1 MADIG
6 VQQEQQY
13 IGEETVQTTE
23 PLDLVRLSLDE
34 RIYVKMRGDRELR
47 GKLHAYD
54 QYEHGSGL
62 KLKSLSQWLIW
73 MKMAMRINT
82 GSNSM
87 ECVADYSFSELDCSI
102 FMNYSCFL
110 YGVG

>member
-54 QYEHGSGL
+54 QHMNMVLGEVEESITVVNLDENGNEESTQTVMKAYEMLFVRG
-62 KLKSLSQWLIW
+62 
-73 MKMAMRINT
+73 
-82 GSNSM
+82 
-87 ECVADYSFSELDCSI
+87 D
-102 FMNYSCFL
+102 
-110 YGVG
+110 GVILVSPPKRT